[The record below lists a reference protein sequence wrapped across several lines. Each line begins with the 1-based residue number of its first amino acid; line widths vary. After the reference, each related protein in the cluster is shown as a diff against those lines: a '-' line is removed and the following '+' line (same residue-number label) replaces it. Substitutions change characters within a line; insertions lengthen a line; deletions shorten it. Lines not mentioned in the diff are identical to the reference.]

1 MNVHVI
7 IIIVIRKFIDVNL
20 NESDYYKIMNPSH
33 TIVIITKTKIN
44 NILLISR
51 PELYYVLHLLVRSFL
66 ALLKMYQSCIFSS
79 NKSWMILE
87 IMYNYYEIS
96 LFITVILKS
105 IWCIIYVLKSHWY
118 GKSLFC
124 HKLFIIKSCFVLY
137 TQLWLVYL

>member
-33 TIVIITKTKIN
+33 TIVIITKTKIY

-66 ALLKMYQSCIFSS
+66 ALLKMYPSCVFSS

-87 IMYNYYEIS
+87 IMYNYYEIYS
-96 LFITVILKS
+96 IL
-105 IWCIIYVLKSHWY
+105 
-118 GKSLFC
+118 
-124 HKLFIIKSCFVLY
+124 
-137 TQLWLVYL
+137 